1 MTKLHQKH
9 LWRNL
14 ASVNLKSKKQNFLLR
29 VQPTFSALAFL
40 HWTLLSDFLNF

>member
-1 MTKLHQKH
+1 MTKLHQRN

-14 ASVNLKSKKQNFLLR
+14 ASVNLKSKKLNFLLR

-40 HWTLLSDFLNF
+40 VLDVA

>member
-1 MTKLHQKH
+1 MIKLCQKQ

-14 ASVNLKSKKQNFLLR
+14 ASVNLKSKKYFFFLLR

-40 HWTLLSDFLNF
+40 TLDVAWQVP